1 MRRVVVLP
9 QPLGPSSATML
20 PGSMLSETR
29 STAREAPKILV
40 SSARRSAAGAGRTRS
55 GSEDFVVLLDELRAH
70 GIDERPVGAE
80 DTHLAHLC
88 FRIGHVFFDVGLE
101 AEPAERGGGKGLLG
115 EQLLDVGAQHP
126 IDKGDRQFALRTV
139 LEERHGVY
147 PAKCALVRV

>member
-1 MRRVVVLP
+1 MPILRRCTGTRVIGLPSRKIWPALGSTSPAIMRRVVVLP

-40 SSARRSAAGAGRTRS
+40 SSARRSAAGAVRTRS

-101 AEPAERGGGKGLLG
+101 AKPAGRGGGKGL
-115 EQLLDVGAQHP
+115 
-126 IDKGDRQFALRTV
+126 
-139 LEERHGVY
+139 
-147 PAKCALVRV
+147 